1 MGHQPPLIAVVDDD
15 ADVRHAL
22 QWLAL
27 AAGLAAQVYASGEAF
42 LQSLDDHEPDCVVLD
57 LHMPGLDGFAVQAA
71 LRRRG
76 STLPVLVITGD
87 DRPATR
93 RRAMAL
99 GARGYLRK
107 PVDGEQLLA
116 AIGAV
121 LRAGAP

>member
-22 QWLAL
+22 QRLAL

>member
-1 MGHQPPLIAVVDDD
+1 MSHQPPLIAVVDDD

-22 QWLAL
+22 QRLAL

>member
-22 QWLAL
+22 QRLAL

-42 LQSLDDHEPDCVVLD
+42 LQSLDEHEPDCVVLD